1 MEKISILIAD
11 DHKLIRETWSFI
23 LNNDSRFTVV
33 AECGDSEQAVE
44 MARTKKPQIVLM
56 DINMTPISGFEAT
69 ERIRKVS
76 PGSKV
81 IGVSMHSQPA
91 YAKKMLQ
98 IGARGY
104 VTKNSSKEE
113 MITAIMEVNAG
124 NKYICDEIKNN
135 ISELV
140 LEENKDVPNVNALTE
155 REIQIINL
163 IKEGQSSKEIA
174 LNLNISLKT
183 VEVHRHNILKKLKL
197 KNSASL
203 VNLLIMWLPVFSN
216 LGVNLY
222 IGAKMNLYNPTI
234 RAFFL

>member
-23 LNNDSRFTVV
+23 LNNDTRFMVV

-69 ERIRKVS
+69 EKIRKVS

-113 MITAIMEVNAG
+113 MITAIMEVHAG

-174 LNLNISLKT
+174 LSLNISLKT

-203 VNLLIMWLPVFSN
+203 VNFINNVATS
-216 LGVNLY
+216 
-222 IGAKMNLYNPTI
+222 I
-234 RAFFL
+234 

>member
-23 LNNDSRFTVV
+23 LNNDQRFMVV

-69 ERIRKVS
+69 EKIRKVS

-113 MITAIMEVNAG
+113 MITAILEVHAG

-174 LNLNISLKT
+174 QSLSISLKT

-203 VNLLIMWLPVFSN
+203 VNFINNVATS
-216 LGVNLY
+216 
-222 IGAKMNLYNPTI
+222 I
-234 RAFFL
+234 

>member
-1 MEKISILIAD
+1 MQKVSILIAD

-23 LNNDSRFTVV
+23 LNNDPRFEVV
-33 AECGDSEQAVE
+33 AECGDSEEAVE
-44 MARTKKPQIVLM
+44 VARVKRPNIILM

-69 ERIRKVS
+69 EKIRKVS
-76 PGSKV
+76 PASKI

-113 MITAIMEVNAG
+113 MIKAIMEVQNG

-140 LEENKDVPNVNALTE
+140 LEENKDTPNVNALTE

-163 IKEGQSSKEIA
+163 IKEGFSSKEIA
-174 LNLNISLKT
+174 TQLNISLKT

-203 VNLLIMWLPVFSN
+203 VNFIN
-216 LGVNLY
+216 NTATY
-222 IGAKMNLYNPTI
+222 I
-234 RAFFL
+234 

>member
-1 MEKISILIAD
+1 MEKISVLIAD
-11 DHKLIRETWSFI
+11 DHKLIRDTWSYI
-23 LNNDSRFTVV
+23 LNNDPRFQVI
-33 AECGDSEQAVE
+33 AECGDSEAAVE
-44 MARTKKPQIVLM
+44 AAKIKRPNIVLM
-56 DINMTPISGFEAT
+56 DINMMPISGFEAT

-76 PGSKV
+76 PMSKI

-98 IGARGY
+98 IGAKGY

-113 MITAIMEVNAG
+113 MMKAILEVFNG

-163 IKEGQSSKEIA
+163 IKDGQSSKEIA
-174 LNLNISLKT
+174 SHLNISLKT
-183 VEVHRHNILKKLKL
+183 VEVHRHNVLKKLKL

-203 VNLLIMWLPVFSN
+203 VNFIN
-216 LGVNLY
+216 NT
-222 IGAKMNLYNPTI
+222 AAYN
-234 RAFFL
+234 A

>member
-1 MEKISILIAD
+1 M
-11 DHKLIRETWSFI
+11 
-23 LNNDSRFTVV
+23 NNDPRFQVI

-44 MARTKKPQIVLM
+44 AARTKRPNIVLM
-56 DINMTPISGFEAT
+56 DINMMPISGFEAT

-76 PGSKV
+76 PASKI

-113 MITAIMEVNAG
+113 MMKAIIEVHQG
-124 NKYICDEIKNN
+124 NKYICEEIKNN

-163 IKEGQSSKEIA
+163 IKDGQSSKEIA
-174 LNLNISLKT
+174 GHLNISLKT
-183 VEVHRHNILKKLKL
+183 VEVHRHNVLKKLKL

-203 VNLLIMWLPVFSN
+203 VNFIN
-216 LGVNLY
+216 NT
-222 IGAKMNLYNPTI
+222 AAYN
-234 RAFFL
+234 A

>member
-1 MEKISILIAD
+1 MEKISVLIAD

-23 LNNDSRFTVV
+23 LNNDPRFNVV

-44 MARTKKPQIVLM
+44 MAKSKKPQIVLM
-56 DINMTPISGFEAT
+56 DINMLPISGFEAT
-69 ERIRKVS
+69 EKIRKVS
-76 PGSKV
+76 PASRI
-81 IGVSMHSQPA
+81 IGISMHSQPA

-113 MITAIMEVNAG
+113 MINAIMEVHGG

-174 LNLNISLKT
+174 MSLNISLKT

-203 VNLLIMWLPVFSN
+203 VNFINNVATSM
-216 LGVNLY
+216 
-222 IGAKMNLYNPTI
+222 
-234 RAFFL
+234 